1 MINRLY
7 EHLKTQKKYNT
18 LEIKYLE
25 ALRLLE
31 ERTAER
37 NAAERDY
44 IKCKAKFDKRVKL
57 LVDENVDLKKKIATQ
72 KEKIKEL
79 KEGVTNGK
87 K

>member
-1 MINRLY
+1 MLNRLY
-7 EHLKTQKKYNT
+7 EHLKTKKKYNT

-25 ALRLLE
+25 ALSLLE

-44 IKCKAKFDKRVKL
+44 IKCKAKFDKRVSL

-72 KEKIKEL
+72 REKIKKL
-79 KEGVTNGK
+79 KEGATDGK